1 MWENFVFVNHVNFC
15 MGDKPR
21 SSLVLVV
28 GESESTFISLTFEK
42 SSKSFSSSS
51 CESREIVH

>member
-1 MWENFVFVNHVNFC
+1 MWENFIFVNHINFC
-15 MGDKPR
+15 MSDKPR
-21 SSLVLVV
+21 NRLNLVV
-28 GESESTFISLTFEK
+28 GDSESTFISLTFEK